1 MFGQAVLRVHRSAPV
16 FEVCPACSL
25 TWTSAPLATLT
36 TARPL
41 CQPQFL
47 WSAASSS
54 LSHTSWQHEKNYVHV
69 TLEGVVL
76 AVMKKLSKSA
86 IIFSRK
92 TWHQQNQWTW
102 HVLTSG
108 SALLVTPRRSP
119 TRLTH
124 QLASWCWWALAHAFT
139 LKLHDPDRCTHY
151 MYHYVS
157 LSFHITNHN
166 YTILCILL
174 LAWCRIWARRLT
186 TLQRSALAVSLLTP
200 LTLSMRL
207 QTGCFVCFG
216 VFFCVLFLS
225 TELFAIVN
233 IPVCTAV
240 LPVFYPFDGFF

>member
-92 TWHQQNQWTW
+92 TWTSEPDMFWHQVQHFWW
-102 HVLTSG
+102 HRAEVLRGWLINLRVDVDELWHMPLPWSCTIQTDVHIICIIMYHCHFTSQITIIQ
-108 SALLVTPRRSP
+108 SCVF
-119 TRLTH
+119 
-124 QLASWCWWALAHAFT
+124 CF
-139 LKLHDPDRCTHY
+139 LHDAVFGPGDWQRSRGALSR
-151 MYHYVS
+151 YHY
-157 LSFHITNHN
+157 
-166 YTILCILL
+166 
-174 LAWCRIWARRLT
+174 
-186 TLQRSALAVSLLTP
+186 
-200 LTLSMRL
+200 
-207 QTGCFVCFG
+207 
-216 VFFCVLFLS
+216 
-225 TELFAIVN
+225 
-233 IPVCTAV
+233 
-240 LPVFYPFDGFF
+240 